1 MSVRIEERVL
11 DQLFSEQILIEIV
24 VVQIHKYKYW
34 YNKIKL
40 ALMLLYLMSLEQM
53 LL

>member
-24 VVQIHKYKYW
+24 VQIHKNKFW
-34 YNKIKL
+34 YDKIKL
-40 ALMLLYLMSLEQM
+40 ALMLLYLMSIEQM